1 MMTKIEYTLSDLHEA
16 ESYVHLLLK
25 VLEQVLACKESSSS
39 STTSSSPSSSSTQQ
53 QQQLSQ
59 RRSASRIS
67 LEAGTL
73 SEENALQLLRD
84 DSVGIVAQYAVTKLC
99 EVVVGLTEMSKSSS
113 SGFGGAA
120 SPAKNDSKKNGSGTG
135 GSSSSSSIQQIF
147 YPDGIL
153 IESWRTLLRL
163 LVTGGTSDAFVQST
177 FACVYVAAYYAY

>member
-99 EVVVGLTEMSKSSS
+99 EVVVVLTEMSKSSS

-135 GSSSSSSIQQIF
+135 GSSSSIQQIF